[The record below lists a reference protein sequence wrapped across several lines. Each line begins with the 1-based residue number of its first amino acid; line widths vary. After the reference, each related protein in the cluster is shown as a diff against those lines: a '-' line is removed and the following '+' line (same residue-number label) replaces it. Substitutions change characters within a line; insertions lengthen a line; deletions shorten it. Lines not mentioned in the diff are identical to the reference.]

1 MFDMF
6 LENRIVFY
14 GMIAGI
20 FIIVNGLAYLLLK
33 FILPWQA
40 MRTLKKFK
48 INAKNRKLLPLLN
61 LTGQLVMGLS
71 GAVTKGVPMVYDIIP
86 AGIAPSKM
94 MTFAASA
101 EAGVQHPLADAI
113 AEWADEK
120 HLELSEASA
129 SNVVPGKGVEALI
142 NHQEVRVGTAA
153 FLQDHD
159 VKIPAEIL
167 TRADQLAGKG
177 NVVSFVS
184 IGGFCRGFIVFSDAL
199 RPTVPGAVQTLRDY
213 GISTVIITSAAGSTA
228 RNIARQAGINNVNA
242 EMDTM
247 EKAKKITIMK
257 TSDSL
262 IGAVATTSNTQVLAQ
277 AADISFALSITDQA
291 LKEQCDVYVDSV
303 DFGNIMSAV
312 DIAKYTYSKR
322 KTGIIVTVLFN
333 LVLGAITSYIVAE
346 SALPFFAPVLPILAG
361 VLFLIGII
369 ANQFTYSY

>member
-1 MFDMF
+1 MFDML
-6 LENRIVFY
+6 LENRLIFY
-14 GMIAGI
+14 GMIVGI
-20 FIIVNGLAYLLLK
+20 FILINFVAYILLK

-40 MRTLKKFK
+40 MRTLRRFN
-48 INAKNRKLLPLLN
+48 IHARSRKLLPLLH

-71 GAVTKGVPMVYDIIP
+71 GAVTKGVPVIYDIIP
-86 AGIAPSKM
+86 AGIAPSKL

-101 EAGVQHPLADAI
+101 EAGVKHPLAEAV

-120 HLELSEASA
+120 RLELSEASA
-129 SNVVPGKGVEALI
+129 SNIVPGKGVEALI

-167 TRADQLAGKG
+167 TKADQMAGKG

-199 RPTVPGAVQTLRDY
+199 RPTVPGAVQTLREY
-213 GISTVIITSAAGSTA
+213 GISTSIMTSAAGSTA
-228 RNIARQAGINNVNA
+228 RNIARQAGISNVQA
-242 EMDTM
+242 ELDTM

-257 TSDSL
+257 NTDSL
-262 IGAVATTSNTQVLAQ
+262 IGAVATTRNTHVLAQ
-277 AADISFALSITDQA
+277 SADISFALSVTDESI
-291 LKEQCDVYVDSV
+291 KEQCDIYVDSV

-346 SALPFFAPVLPILAG
+346 PALPFFAPVLPILAG
-361 VLFLIGII
+361 VLFLIGIL
-369 ANQFTYSY
+369 ANQFTYNY

>member
-1 MFDMF
+1 MFDIF
-6 LENRIVFY
+6 LENRWAFY
-14 GMIAGI
+14 GLIAGI
-20 FIIVNGLAYLLLK
+20 FLLVNAVAYLLLK
-33 FILPWQA
+33 YILPWQA
-40 MRTLKKFK
+40 MRTLKKFN
-48 INAKNRKLLPLLN
+48 IHARSRKLLPVLN

-71 GAVTKGVPMVYDIIP
+71 GAVTKGVPMIYDIIP
-86 AGIAPSKM
+86 AGIAPSKL
-94 MTFAASA
+94 MTFAAAA
-101 EAGVQHPLADAI
+101 EAGIKHPLAEAI

-120 HLELSEASA
+120 RLELPEASA
-129 SNVVPGKGVEALI
+129 SNMVPGKGVEALI

-159 VKIPAEIL
+159 VKISAEIL

-184 IGGFCRGFIVFSDAL
+184 ISGYCRGFIVFSDAL

-213 GISTVIITSAAGSTA
+213 GISTLIMTSAAGSTA
-228 RNIARQAGINNVNA
+228 RNIARQAGINNVSA
-242 EMDTM
+242 ELDTM

-277 AADISFALSITDQA
+277 SADISFALSITDESI
-291 LKEQCDVYVDSV
+291 KDQCDVYVDSV

-312 DIAKYTYSKR
+312 DIAQYTYGKR

-333 LVLGAITSYIVAE
+333 LVLGAVTSYIVAE
-346 SALPFFAPVLPILAG
+346 ASLPFFAPVLPILAG

-369 ANQFTYSY
+369 ANQFTYNY